1 MKNMHSRD
9 RYLDKLVH
17 KVEKKASVASLN
29 KTLQFTKSP
38 NKRVK
43 KTTKKLITNDKPR
56 KTFSAISKHNNSV
69 LRDKLNAP
77 PTNSIVISK
86 SSKITT
92 P

>member
-38 NKRVK
+38 NRHVK
-43 KTTKKLITNDKPR
+43 KTTKKLIIPDKSR
-56 KTFSAISKHNNSV
+56 DSFSTIS
-69 LRDKLNAP
+69 
-77 PTNSIVISK
+77 
-86 SSKITT
+86 
-92 P
+92 